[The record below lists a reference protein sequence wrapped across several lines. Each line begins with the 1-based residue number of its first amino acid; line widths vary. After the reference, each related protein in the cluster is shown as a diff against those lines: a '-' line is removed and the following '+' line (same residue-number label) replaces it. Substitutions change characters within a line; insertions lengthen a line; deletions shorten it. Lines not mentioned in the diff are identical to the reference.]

1 MRQVVVTGG
10 GTGIGRA
17 VAAAFAGA
25 GDEVVIT
32 GRRAD
37 VLAKT
42 AADLGPS
49 VRPVPFDAADP
60 AQVTAALSDL
70 PPQVHVLVNCAGGNT
85 DIGAPEPADLAG
97 LAAAWRANLDANVLS
112 AVLVTTA
119 LRPRLAPGGAVISL
133 SSIAAHRPGAAAYG
147 AAKAAVEAWNL
158 TLAADLGSDRIT
170 ANVISPGLHRGHRV
184 LPRPHDAAAPGAR
197 SSARPSPAG
206 PATRP
211 TSRARWC
218 SWPRP
223 RPATSRARCCTSTA
237 APSPAASQPR
247 RGAVRAGAA
256 RRRPGCRPP
265 ARPTPG

>member
-17 VAAAFAGA
+17 VASAFATA

-32 GRRAD
+32 GRRPD

-42 AADLGPS
+42 AADLGSS

-85 DIGAPEPADLAG
+85 DIGAPEPAEPADLAG
-97 LAAAWRANLDANVLS
+97 LAAAWRANLDANVLT

-133 SSIAAHRPGAAAYG
+133 SFIAAHRAGAAAYG

-158 TLAADLGSDRIT
+158 TLAADLGADRIT
-170 ANVISPGLHRGHRV
+170 ANVI
-184 LPRPHDAAAPGAR
+184 APGYIEDTEFFRDRMTPRRRTTLIGQTFTGRAGT
-197 SSARPSPAG
+197 PADIAG
-206 PATRP
+206 
-211 TSRARWC
+211 
-218 SWPRP
+218 
-223 RPATSRARCCTSTA
+223 TA
-237 APSPAASQPR
+237 LFLASPAASHITAQVLHVNG
-247 RGAVRAGAA
+247 GALSGR
-256 RRRPGCRPP
+256 
-265 ARPTPG
+265 